1 MNITNKI
8 NFQSVDSDLLAA
20 GIMYFED
27 YIATMHKNLK
37 ESGFD
42 SFDAFSVIE
51 ITTTT
56 LLQDK
61 NLNAIESSIR
71 ESIPKSKQLD
81 NILAV
86 VGEFHKILHDSNGSA
101 TITILEQKGDYDWED
116 VALIIMFLNH
126 LAVNF
131 LRILEN
137 EKSKLTAG
145 EIDQTKFT
153 QLLALIFDSAFEKT
167 LAELKN

>member
-1 MNITNKI
+1 MSISNKI
-8 NFQSVDSDLLAA
+8 NFQSVNSDLLAA

-56 LLQDK
+56 LLKDK
-61 NLNAIESSIR
+61 ELGAIEESIR
-71 ESIPKSKQLD
+71 ESIPSSKQLY

-86 VGEFHKILHDSNGSA
+86 VSEFHKILHDRDGSD
-101 TITILEQKGDYDWED
+101 TTKILQQKGEYDWED
-116 VALIIMFLNH
+116 IALIIMFLNH
-126 LAVNF
+126 LAINF
-131 LRILEN
+131 LRILET
-137 EKSKLTAG
+137 EKAKLTAG
-145 EIDQTKFT
+145 EIDQTRFT
-153 QLLALIFDSAFEKT
+153 KLLSLIFDSAFEKT